1 MSANEKVLV
10 YECISGGGLAGSG
23 GGDAPPDAGLL
34 AQGVAMRDALAADLL
49 RLDDVAVTCVASRQ
63 APLSA
68 ALAGVRRIDADARP
82 APAADFLAREAL
94 LHDRVWVIAPESDD
108 LLATLAV
115 AVGPE
120 RWVGCTPPAIRL
132 AASKTATCRR
142 LAAAGIAVPAA
153 WSPGEPEPAG
163 GTHWIV
169 KPDDG
174 AGSVD
179 AHLHA
184 DFAQARDDLLAR
196 LARGVAS
203 TLEEWIDGTP
213 LSLSLLCRDGR
224 AELLSINRQRIV
236 ARAGAPVV
244 YEGVDIRST
253 PVDGPLGRLLAGVA
267 QRIAAAV
274 PGLAGYVGVDLV
286 WRGPA
291 APGAPDD
298 RRGPIVI
305 EINPRVTCAYVGLSA
320 ALGRNLAGEILFAR
334 HTEPVSDGLH

>member
-1 MSANEKVLV
+1 M

-23 GGDAPPDAGLL
+23 GGDAAADAGLL
-34 AQGVAMRDALAADLL
+34 SQGVAMRDALAADLQQ
-49 RLDDVAVTCVASRQ
+49 LDDVAVSCVASRQ

-68 ALAGVRRIDADARP
+68 ALAGVRRIDADAEANARP

-94 LHDRVWVIAPESDD
+94 LHDHVWVIAPESDD

-132 AASKTATCRR
+132 AASKAATRRR
-142 LAAAGIAVPAA
+142 LGAAGIAVPAA
-153 WSPGEPEPAG
+153 WSPGEPEPAAG
-163 GTHWIV
+163 AHWIV

-224 AELLSINRQRIV
+224 AELVSINRQRIV

-267 QRIAAAV
+267 RRVAAAV
-274 PGLAGYVGVDLV
+274 PGLAGFVGVDLV

-334 HTEPVSDGLH
+334 HTEPAINGLH